1 MSAEL
6 IRRESSHHA
15 VERAEGAPTRIY
27 LVTGFLTELP
37 LPREEG
43 EGQLARLQRLLQ
55 QLQGEHDLL
64 QTVDGRGWERQLRCA
79 LPAGC
84 ALPVEL
90 FPWHSRRLIE
100 LLPALAPLIQH
111 LIKRRLR
118 PPKNLPELLSLLR
131 ALGDAAQGLREL
143 WGAAREAAEAG
154 AVKLAHQL
162 EERHPPDERLILVGH
177 SLGARLALRAATL
190 LAPRPLSLLA
200 LAPAIREAELDQAAL
215 SQATQQ
221 LEIAYSERD
230 LILRWLYLLAELRV
244 PSDLLA
250 PPRGAL
256 GFSGPR
262 AGSPLIPLNSAPLG
276 HFSYLPALPELLPRS
291 QLYTLLA

>member
-1 MSAEL
+1 MSSDL
-6 IRRESSHHA
+6 IKGDLSHRDI
-15 VERAEGAPTRIY
+15 ECAEGAPTRIY

-37 LPREEG
+37 IPREEG

-64 QTVDGRGWERQLRCA
+64 QAVDGRGWERQLRCA
-79 LPAGC
+79 LPPHC
-84 ALPVEL
+84 MLPVEL

-118 PPKNLPELLSLLR
+118 PPRNLPELLSLLR

-143 WGAAREAAEAG
+143 WDAAREAAEAG
-154 AVKLAHQL
+154 AIKLAHQL
-162 EERHPPDERLILVGH
+162 EERHSPDERLILIGH
-177 SLGARLALRAATL
+177 SLGARLALRAATH

-200 LAPAIREAELDQAAL
+200 LAPAIREAELDHAVL
-215 SQATQQ
+215 SRPTQQ
-221 LEIAYSERD
+221 IEIAYSERD
-230 LILRWLYLLAELRV
+230 LILRWLYFLAELRV

-250 PPRGAL
+250 APRGAL
-256 GFSGPR
+256 GFSGPLPNSQL
-262 AGSPLIPLNSAPLG
+262 SPLDCTPNS
-276 HFSYLPALPELLPRS
+276 HFSYLSSLPELLPRS
-291 QLYTLLA
+291 HLYTLLA